1 MSLLARLRESAR
13 CVVLDGGL
21 GLEAEQCGVEI
32 KGDPLWSARL
42 LHSDPGLLKSV
53 HRSFL
58 DAGADVITTASYQAS
73 PEGLS
78 HHLSVSHEDALHLI
92 GQSVAIAKQA
102 RTEYMREKAVGP
114 EAPPLPLIA
123 GSIGPYG
130 ACLNDMSEYTG
141 DYVDTM
147 TTEQLEAWHRPRMS
161 ELLRAGADLLAIETI
176 PAVKEAVALVHLLG
190 EFPNARAWLSFT
202 CRDGQHTCHGEPFAE
217 ATCTVASCPQVLAVG
232 VNCCRPAFVG
242 PLLNSMHGVTGKPFV
257 VYPNLGED
265 WKERVGPD
273 GERENFVGEIPKWV
287 ELGAR
292 LVGGC
297 CHVGPKDI
305 AEISH
310 CVDAMDLRTL
320 Q

>member
-1 MSLLARLRESAR
+1 MSLLERLREGAR
-13 CVVLDGGL
+13 CLVLDGGL
-21 GLEAEQCGVEI
+21 GLEAEQRGAEI

-58 DAGADVITTASYQAS
+58 DAGADVIITASYQAS

-78 HHLSVSHEDALHLI
+78 RHLSVSHEDALHLI

-102 RTEYMREKAVGP
+102 RTEYMQEKGVGSK
-114 EAPPLPLIA
+114 APPLPLIA
-123 GSIGPYG
+123 GSIGCYG
-130 ACLNDMSEYTG
+130 ACLSDMSEYTG

-176 PAVKEAVALVHLLG
+176 PAAKEGVALAHLLG

-217 ATCTVASCPQVLAVG
+217 AACAVAACPQVLAVG
-232 VNCCRPAFVG
+232 INCCRPAFVG
-242 PLLNSMHGVTGKPFV
+242 PLLSSTQGTGKPFV
-257 VYPNLGED
+257 VYPNLGEG

-273 GERENFVGEIPKWV
+273 GERESFVGDIPKWV

-292 LVGGC
+292 LIGGC

-305 AEISH
+305 ADIRRSI
-310 CVDAMDLRTL
+310 DAMELRTRP
-320 Q
+320 